1 MKGNSFVL
9 DLEGAARWPMPPH
22 AAGSSI
28 LGDVARLPL
37 SRANVGPAKPG
48 SRDRPRAFPFG
59 PHQLWR
65 LLPGEKGSTCFL
77 WHPPMF
83 GARLFIGSRVLVE
96 HSPQIALPLALWTT
110 AESSFIPGLSRC
122 YFSFSS
128 SCTSHPHRHFKSSR
142 TFCASRYSSHC
153 SRLIQYVQT
162 SVRVLP

>member
-1 MKGNSFVL
+1 
-9 DLEGAARWPMPPH
+9 MPPH

-37 SRANVGPAKPG
+37 SRAKVGPAKPG

-96 HSPQIALPLALWTT
+96 HFPHIALPLALWTT
-110 AESSFIPGLSRC
+110 AESPLSRDSLAAISASARPAPRTRTATSNRVARFAPLDIQATVLGLYNMFRHRYVC
-122 YFSFSS
+122 YLDFYLY
-128 SCTSHPHRHFKSSR
+128 SCTIYIALS
-142 TFCASRYSSHC
+142 
-153 SRLIQYVQT
+153 
-162 SVRVLP
+162 